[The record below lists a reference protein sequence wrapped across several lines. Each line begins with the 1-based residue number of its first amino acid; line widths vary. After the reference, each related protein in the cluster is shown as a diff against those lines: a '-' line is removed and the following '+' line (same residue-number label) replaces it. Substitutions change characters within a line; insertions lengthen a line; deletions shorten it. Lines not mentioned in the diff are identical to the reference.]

1 MNLSSPFFH
10 KALPTN
16 KLMLLVCLALIPG
29 ALVQIYFFGFGVLLN
44 LLLCSIYAL
53 TAEYFVLRLRNRDP
67 LPILKD
73 NSALLTGLLIGL
85 ALPPTLPFWMSFVGV
100 WFAVIFA
107 KQLYGGL
114 GFNPFN
120 PAMVGYV
127 LLLISFPVEMT
138 AWLPSRDLNNQLPT
152 IWQSIELIFVAETS
166 AGLTVENFRQL
177 ADGFTMAT
185 PLDHVKTEAG
195 QGYMTSEILHQ
206 PHFEQNFNGWMW
218 VNLGFLVGGIYLLIN
233 KIIRW
238 HIPLSFLAGILLT
251 SLVLHLFDAELFMP
265 AWFHLLSGATMLGA
279 FFIATDPVS
288 ASTTPKGRLIYGFG
302 IGFLIVIIRS
312 FGGYPEAVAFSV
324 LLLNLAAPTIDH
336 YTKPVIYG
344 HGKPEDEAN
353 D

>member
-10 KALPTN
+10 HALPTN
-16 KLMLLVCLALIPG
+16 KVMMLVCLALIPG
-29 ALVQIYFFGFGVLLN
+29 TLTQVYFFGFGVLIN
-44 LLLCSIYAL
+44 SILCAGYAVV
-53 TAEYFVLRLRNRDP
+53 AEYFVLWLRKRNP
-67 LPILKD
+67 KETLKD

-85 ALPPTLPFWMSFVGV
+85 AIPPMLPFWMSFIGV
-100 WFAVIFA
+100 WFAIVFA

-138 AWLPSRDLNNQLPT
+138 AWLPSRELTTLPSL
-152 IWQSIELIFVAETS
+152 WQSLQLTFLTETS
-166 AGLTVENFRQL
+166 TGLTINDFRQL

-185 PLDHVKTEAG
+185 PLDHFKTETS
-195 QGYMTSEILHQ
+195 QGHMTSEIFKQ
-206 PHFEQNFNGWMW
+206 PHFELNLNGWMW
-218 VNLGFLVGGIYLLIN
+218 TNFGFFIGGIYLLST

-238 HIPLSFLAGILLT
+238 HIPVSFLIGMLIT
-251 SLVLHLFDAELFMP
+251 SYMLRVFDEELFIP
-265 AWFHLLSGATMLGA
+265 THFHLISGATMLGA

-288 ASTTPKGRLIYGFG
+288 ASTTPKGRIIYGFT
-302 IGFLIVIIRS
+302 IGFLIVIIRT

-344 HGKPEDEAN
+344 HGKKKEEHDE
-353 D
+353 